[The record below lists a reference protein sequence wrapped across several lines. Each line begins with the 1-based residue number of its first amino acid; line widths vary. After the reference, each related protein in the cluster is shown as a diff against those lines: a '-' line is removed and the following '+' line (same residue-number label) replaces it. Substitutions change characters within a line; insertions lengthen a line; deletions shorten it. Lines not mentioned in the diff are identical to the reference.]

1 MHEFPNVDLLSQRAG
16 LFSHLLLYLGK
27 CFLKAQSLPLWR
39 SLRTV
44 ARSRAAHEAPS
55 TGAAHS
61 RLRKTSCPNGFSSS
75 PWLEVTGPL
84 RWCPKNGFVPF
95 FRWQPLPFIYVPPTM
110 QKPLQNYDSLPSSHL
125 EWQTLKTTYHCRA
138 YIKREINKI
147 NWLSYSLRTSSH
159 SESNLPESFPNSKSS
174 MSMFFHGYLSH
185 KTNKTSLRSYLPIL
199 RPRENC

>member
-44 ARSRAAHEAPS
+44 ARSRAGPWSAQHRGSTQQAQEDIVSKRVLLEPLAWGHWTPS
-55 TGAAHS
+55 
-61 RLRKTSCPNGFSSS
+61 LM
-75 PWLEVTGPL
+75 
-84 RWCPKNGFVPF
+84 PKEWFLVPF

-110 QKPLQNYDSLPSSHL
+110 QKPPQNYDSLPSSHL
-125 EWQTLKTTYHCRA
+125 EWQILKTTYHCWA
-138 YIKREINKI
+138 YIKRKINKI

-174 MSMFFHGYLSH
+174 ISMFFHGYLSH
-185 KTNKTSLRSYLPIL
+185 KT
-199 RPRENC
+199 